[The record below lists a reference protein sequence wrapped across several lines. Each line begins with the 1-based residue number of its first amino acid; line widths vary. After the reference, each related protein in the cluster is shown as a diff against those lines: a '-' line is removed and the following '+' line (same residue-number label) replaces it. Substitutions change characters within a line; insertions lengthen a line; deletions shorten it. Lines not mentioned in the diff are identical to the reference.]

1 MTADY
6 LIYRRTRG
14 LERGVVEPTSM
25 EYRSMVRR
33 NRRHVALVGWD
44 RGALA
49 KMQHYLARGLRLAG
63 FEETQVSCR
72 NLCIER
78 QIELGLAP
86 TLTPFADVATDGA
99 GPDSCVL
106 HGCNVAC

>member
-1 MTADY
+1 MSW
-6 LIYRRTRG
+6 RRTRG
-14 LERGVVEPTSM
+14 LERRVVEPTPS
-25 EYRSMVRR
+25 EYRSIARR
-33 NRRHVALVGWD
+33 NQEHVALAEWD
-44 RGALA
+44 LEALA
-49 KMQHYLARGLRLAG
+49 KMQHHLARGLRPAG

-78 QIELGLAP
+78 QIELSLGP
-86 TLTPFADVATDGA
+86 TLAPFADVATDVA

>member
-14 LERGVVEPTSM
+14 LEHGVVEPTPC
-25 EYRSMVRR
+25 EYRSIARR
-33 NRRHVALVGWD
+33 NQKHVALAEWD
-44 RGALA
+44 LEALA
-49 KMQHYLARGLRLAG
+49 KMQHHLARGLCLAG

-78 QIELGLAP
+78 QIELGLAS
-86 TLTPFADVATDGA
+86 TLATFAGVATDPA
-99 GPDSCVL
+99 GPDSWCL